1 MAILVQKLWGEKKLS
16 KSVFG
21 YFKTKKKFKKKVPM
35 AIKLEGGGG
44 KVLMAWTLVEELFF
58 AASLR
63 KCKFLLRKKKYVE
76 CSEISVRVSVKTP
89 PPRRVAQQVKKIIFL
104 RLSYSQNGL
113 NLSKREKNKK
123 KLVWLLIMQKWQF
136 II

>member
-1 MAILVQKLWGEKKLS
+1 MYI
-16 KSVFG
+16 
-21 YFKTKKKFKKKVPM
+21 Y
-35 AIKLEGGGG
+35 LELGP
-44 KVLMAWTLVEELFF
+44 L
-58 AASLR
+58 
-63 KCKFLLRKKKYVE
+63 
-76 CSEISVRVSVKTP
+76 TP